1 MLTSLRMEA
10 FGHRERDFEQ
20 GESLAQN
27 VHLLSVYQVSAM
39 PYEHK
44 AQAYTPLGMLKD
56 HAHITVN
63 IFTLYGMFFLI
74 LILLFADA
82 VVF

>member
-1 MLTSLRMEA
+1 MR
-10 FGHRERDFEQ
+10 GWVDRCRDGGI
-20 GESLAQN
+20 GEWVGGLA
-27 VHLLSVYQVSAM
+27 
-39 PYEHK
+39 YEHK